1 MVASRQASSNFY
13 QDLDARGDRLNGAN
27 RYSVTSAKDQLAPA
41 RGFWSLALCNE
52 HHFFDPNDQNRYS
65 LGTKNDTLQPNTEGS
80 LTLHIAAQDHN
91 SDLSNW
97 LPARDGDFS
106 LYLRAYWPE
115 AEILEGRWTPPA
127 VEQRRLTVQ

>member
-1 MVASRQASSNFY
+1 MVASRQASSDFY

-52 HHFFDPNDQNRYS
+52 HHFFDPNDQHRYS

-80 LTLHIAAQDHN
+80 LTLHIG
-91 SDLSNW
+91 
-97 LPARDGDFS
+97 ARRTITATCPTGFPPRTTAS
-106 LYLRAYWPE
+106 RSTCAPIGRKRRFLRA
-115 AEILEGRWTPPA
+115 AGRLPRSNNGA
-127 VEQRRLTVQ
+127 

>member
-1 MVASRQASSNFY
+1 MVPHALQRAPLLLPQRSAPVFAGHQERQ
-13 QDLDARGDRLNGAN
+13 
-27 RYSVTSAKDQLAPA
+27 
-41 RGFWSLALCNE
+41 
-52 HHFFDPNDQNRYS
+52 
-65 LGTKNDTLQPNTEGS
+65 
-80 LTLHIAAQDHN
+80 IAAQYRRIAHFAHRRAHDHN

-97 LPARDGDFS
+97 LPAPDGDFS